1 MHFDNWSKMLSMCPS
16 LAGGGGGGAVSASC
30 VRIRTDTQLT
40 GVRSDTNSDSDTQ
53 GASVGLSD
61 FMAMTIGVCS
71 KLRTC

>member
-1 MHFDNWSKMLSMCPS
+1 MVSCIWSNWSKIMSMCPS

-53 GASVGLSD
+53 GANAGLSD
-61 FMAMTIGVCS
+61 FMAMTIGVC
-71 KLRTC
+71 